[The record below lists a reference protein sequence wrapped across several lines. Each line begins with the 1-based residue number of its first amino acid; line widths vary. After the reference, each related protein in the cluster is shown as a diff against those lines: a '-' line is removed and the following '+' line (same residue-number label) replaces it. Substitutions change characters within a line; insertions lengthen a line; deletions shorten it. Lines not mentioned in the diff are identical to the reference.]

1 MLAKLSSLSL
11 VQALALL
18 ILAAFGIN
26 FAGLGLWILIGGCI
40 ALFLLKR
47 DLVIP
52 TTRQFLVVLLF
63 AISYS
68 ACSVIFGG
76 LTEQAEYLW
85 VISIAIISAYLIGWN
100 WQKIF
105 PGATASSAI
114 IFIGLSF
121 ATHGLLNYVYS
132 LQLGVGDSGLCFD
145 YWSKSHSAS
154 TAQGVIFTPFVS
166 VVWIILLQHRS
177 IVVKVAT
184 FIALLF
190 AVRYNFMLGGR
201 SFLLLLALAA
211 FVYLVLKI
219 TFSAD
224 SVGDAITNLLVVFL
238 LLFLILFLYQKNVFN
253 LKSTFE
259 NSYMAHRFKYQSVAE
274 DDRATRWVYYAS
286 HFSQGIFGGNKI
298 SISSGY
304 GYAHNLWLD
313 VFDQAGLI
321 PFVLLL
327 VLSFSSAIQGLRTAF
342 SVNRYEGLYATSFY
356 VIYFAQ
362 FFIEP
367 ILQGSPFFFISF
379 VFITG
384 LFNSLSQAHLIEWS
398 VNE

>member
-1 MLAKLSSLSL
+1 MPTKLSSLSL

-18 ILAAFGIN
+18 ILIAFGVN
-26 FAGLGLWILIGGCI
+26 FAGLGLWILIGGCV
-40 ALFLLKR
+40 ALFILKR

-52 TTRQFLVVLLF
+52 TTKQFLVVLLF
-63 AISYS
+63 SISYS

-76 LTEQAEYLW
+76 ITEQAVYLW
-85 VISIAIISAYLIGWN
+85 LISIAIISAYLIGWN

-105 PGATASSAI
+105 PGATASSVMI
-114 IFIGLSF
+114 LFGLSF
-121 ATHGLLNYVYS
+121 ATHGLLNYFYS
-132 LQLGVGDSGLCFD
+132 LQLGVGNSGFCFD
-145 YWSKSHSAS
+145 FWSKSHSAS
-154 TAQGVIFTPFVS
+154 TAQGVLFTPLVS

-177 IVVKVAT
+177 LVVKVAT
-184 FIALLF
+184 FITLLF

-201 SFLLLLALAA
+201 SFLLLLAFAA
-211 FVYLVLKI
+211 FTFLLIKI

-224 SVGDAITNLLVVFL
+224 SVGDAIKNLLVVCL
-238 LLFLILFLYQKNVFN
+238 VLFLILFLYQKNVFN
-253 LKSTFE
+253 LKNTFE
-259 NSYMAHRFKYQSVAE
+259 DSYMAHRFKYQSVAE
-274 DDRATRWVYYAS
+274 DDKATRWVYYAS

-321 PFVLLL
+321 PFLMLL
-327 VLSFSSAIQGLRTAF
+327 VLSFSSVAQGIRTAF
-342 SVNRYEGLYATSFY
+342 SVSRYEGLYAASFF
-356 VIYFAQ
+356 VIYFSQ

-367 ILQGSPFFFISF
+367 ILQGSPYFFISF

-384 LFNSLSQAHLIEWS
+384 LFNSLNKAYLTEWS
-398 VNE
+398 DYE

>member
-18 ILAAFGIN
+18 VLAAFGIN

-105 PGATASSAI
+105 PGATASSVMI
-114 IFIGLSF
+114 LFGLSF
-121 ATHGLLNYVYS
+121 AAHGLLNYFYS
-132 LQLGVGDSGLCFD
+132 LQLGVGDSGFCYDF
-145 YWSKSHSAS
+145 WSKSNSAS
-154 TAQGVIFTPFVS
+154 TAQGVLFTPLIS
-166 VVWIILLQHRS
+166 VIWIVLLQPRS
-177 IVVKVAT
+177 PFLKAAS
-184 FIALLF
+184 FITLLF

-224 SVGDAITNLLVVFL
+224 SVGDAIKNILVVCL

-321 PFVLLL
+321 PYVLLL

-367 ILQGSPFFFISF
+367 ILQGSPYFFISF

-384 LFNSLSQAHLIEWS
+384 LFNSLNKAHLIERS
-398 VNE
+398 ENG

>member
-1 MLAKLSSLSL
+1 MPAKLSSLSL

-18 ILAAFGIN
+18 ILVAFGVN
-26 FAGLGLWILIGGCI
+26 FAGLGLWILIGGCV

-105 PGATASSAI
+105 PGATASSVI
-114 IFIGLSF
+114 ILIGLSF
-121 ATHGLLNYVYS
+121 VVHGLLNYIYS
-132 LQLGVGDSGLCFD
+132 LQLGVGNSGLCFD
-145 YWSKSHSAS
+145 FWSKSPSAS
-154 TAQGVIFTPFVS
+154 TAQGVLFTPFVS

-224 SVGDAITNLLVVFL
+224 SVGDAIKNLLIVCL
-238 LLFLILFLYQKNVFN
+238 LLFLILFLYQKNVLN
-253 LKSTFE
+253 LKGTFE

-313 VFDQAGLI
+313 VFDQAGFI
-321 PFVLLL
+321 PFLLLL
-327 VLSFSSAIQGLRTAF
+327 VLSCSSVAQGIRTAF
-342 SVNRYEGLYATSFY
+342 SANRYEGLYAASFY
-356 VIYFAQ
+356 VIYIAQ

>member
-1 MLAKLSSLSL
+1 MPAKLSSLSL
-11 VQALALL
+11 VQALALMIL
-18 ILAAFGIN
+18 IAFGVN
-26 FAGLGLWILIGGCI
+26 FAGLGLWILIGGCV

-47 DLVIP
+47 DLIIP
-52 TTRQFLVVLLF
+52 NTTQFMVVLVF
-63 AISYS
+63 AISYPT
-68 ACSVIFGG
+68 CSVIFGG
-76 LTEQAEYLW
+76 LTEEAVYLW
-85 VISIAIISAYLIGWN
+85 VISVAIIAAYLMGWN
-100 WQKIF
+100 WRMLF
-105 PGATASSAI
+105 PEASVSSILI
-114 IFIGLSF
+114 IFGLSF
-121 ATHGLLNYVYS
+121 AAHGLLNYFYS
-132 LQLGVGDSGLCFD
+132 LQLGVGNSGLCYD
-145 YWSKSHSAS
+145 VWSKSHSAS
-154 TAQGVIFTPFVS
+154 TAQGVLFTPFVS
-166 VVWIILLQHRS
+166 VIWIVLLQHRS
-177 IVVKVAT
+177 PILKAASFVT
-184 FIALLF
+184 LLF

-219 TFSAD
+219 TLSAD
-224 SVGDAITNLLVVFL
+224 SVGDAIKNLLVVFFL
-238 LLFLILFLYQKNVFN
+238 LILILYLYQKDVFN

-259 NSYMAHRFKYQSVAE
+259 NSYMAHRFKYQGVAE

-313 VFDQAGLI
+313 VFDQAGFI
-321 PFVLLL
+321 PFLLLL
-327 VLSFSSAIQGLRTAF
+327 VLSCSSVAQGIRTAF
-342 SVNRYEGLYATSFY
+342 SANSYEGLYAASFY
-356 VIYFAQ
+356 VTYFAQ